1 TTTVSSGPHW
11 TVPRSAGPT
20 RSAPTRSPSP
30 PTASACGRPAPADRP
45 RRRRRGR
52 HCRQPARRPPGPGP
66 CCPRRPAPPPRCGAA
81 GSRRASATAPPAAR
95 PGRRPRPGRPRRSR
109 CGFLPAR
116 PPACP
121 ARRKPPPRPRPHH
134 PACPTPIVTGSTGD
148 EFAATA
154 VTGQDGDVEF
164 SFVSGDPALDLAAT
178 VGYRRT
184 EPVDLLKG
192 PADLERWVS
201 ACDGLPA
208 EVAADLASF
217 DTAITLREAVYR
229 LALAR
234 TRGDPFD
241 PADVEVLNV
250 TANGPAL

>member
-1 TTTVSSGPHW
+1 M
-11 TVPRSAGPT
+11 
-20 RSAPTRSPSP
+20 
-30 PTASACGRPAPADRP
+30 
-45 RRRRRGR
+45 
-52 HCRQPARRPPGPGP
+52 
-66 CCPRRPAPPPRCGAA
+66 
-81 GSRRASATAPPAAR
+81 
-95 PGRRPRPGRPRRSR
+95 
-109 CGFLPAR
+109 
-116 PPACP
+116 
-121 ARRKPPPRPRPHH
+121 
-134 PACPTPIVTGSTGD
+134 
-148 EFAATA
+148 
-154 VTGQDGDVEF
+154 
-164 SFVSGDPALDLAAT
+164 SGDPALDLAAT

-250 TANGPAL
+250 TANGPALALELVDGGMRITGGIRAALAHVARSGITVLAAAPTPSTANQTAANQTAAAPAATSPAANSSSSTATPPAAPIKQCARPDCTRLYLDRSRGARRTWCGMSECGNRVKAAAYRARRRAAG